1 MIQIKGIK
9 RGRNIEIFEDI
20 NVPDG
25 QEITLDIKTQGGFWQ
40 SIEIFR
46 QELDS
51 EGIWIEPEVFEGVR
65 DSSPGREVIL

>member
-1 MIQIKGIK
+1 MHIKGIK

-20 NVPDG
+20 DIPDG
-25 QEITLDIKTQGGFWQ
+25 QEIMLAIETDKGFWK
-40 SIEIFR
+40 SLARFR

>member
-1 MIQIKGIK
+1 MRIKGIK

-20 NVPDG
+20 DIPDD
-25 QEITLDIKTQGGFWQ
+25 QEITLAIETKEGFWK
-40 SIEIFR
+40 SLDRFR

>member
-1 MIQIKGIK
+1 MRIKGIK

-20 NVPDG
+20 DIPDD
-25 QEITLDIKTQGGFWQ
+25 QEIILAIETEEGFWK
-40 SIEIFR
+40 SLTRFR

>member
-1 MIQIKGIK
+1 MRIKGIK

-25 QEITLDIKTQGGFWQ
+25 QEITLDIETQGGFWK
-40 SIEIFR
+40 SLEVFR

>member
-1 MIQIKGIK
+1 MRVKGIK

-25 QEITLDIKTQGGFWQ
+25 QEIILAIEAERGF
-40 SIEIFR
+40 SKSLERFR